1 MLCSELLCVRC
12 LPGLDLVTLL
22 LSLLTKYK
30 TRCSFVHSI
39 LSTLNCSVRPHTE
52 SQYQWE
58 GVLGKQLLC
67 LLSCF
72 CFQRT
77 VILTNPPET
86 GIILTHLIWQTEE
99 WRHTLPL
106 KAVGAWIRAWKR
118 ERCPCP
124 ADLGYLVNEN
134 LSVEI
139 CIFCFL
145 QVPLFLLHQVL
156 VLSEYVTEQVAIGTA
171 GLPSGEDELQEM
183 GILQTL
189 PL

>member
-118 ERCPCP
+118 DVLAQLIWATLLMRTSLWKY
-124 ADLGYLVNEN
+124 ASFVSYKYL
-134 LSVEI
+134 
-139 CIFCFL
+139 CFSCTKSWSCL
-145 QVPLFLLHQVL
+145 NMWQSRLL
-156 VLSEYVTEQVAIGTA
+156 
-171 GLPSGEDELQEM
+171 
-183 GILQTL
+183 
-189 PL
+189 